1 MHTISAS
8 FARFHGDFG
17 KIAVILQKLYFRAST
32 KSWKDHDFA
41 KPTVIPNTYTNVCFL
56 QQSATIAL
64 KMSCSTRPLLYDM
77 ATPLRQNISLIWI
90 DGDFI

>member
-8 FARFHGDFG
+8 FARFHGGFG
-17 KIAVILQKLYFRAST
+17 KIAEILQKLYFVAST
-32 KSWKDHDFA
+32 KSSKYRDFV

-64 KMSCSTRPLLYDM
+64 KMSCSTRPLLCDM
-77 ATPLRQNISLIWI
+77 ATPPAKISP
-90 DGDFI
+90 